1 VDKTTRLLLRSR
13 TAGPPS
19 AVATIGGKIG
29 AAFQFYMERKM
40 LLGIKE
46 RTETLN
52 AFHELPID
60 EPTGR

>member
-1 VDKTTRLLLRSR
+1 
-13 TAGPPS
+13 
-19 AVATIGGKIG
+19 
-29 AAFQFYMERKM
+29 MERKM